1 MTLQFLGPDPLEQ
14 QIAETLRRL
23 ADGQPPAQ
31 IETARVDV
39 KEEPGRRR
47 GRYAAPGAPTS
58 EEAASHL
65 AGEMACMANTAGG
78 GAIILGIADD
88 GDRIGS
94 SLDAQWLR
102 HRIYE
107 LTERKLTV
115 DASEA
120 ALDGCRI
127 LVLATHEAIEPV
139 RYRGRIL
146 WRVDNN
152 CVEVDASTW
161 HSGRLHRSG
170 FDWSRVGDIDEVGP
184 FTDSGRLHRSGFD
197 WSGLPS
203 GHTLGDVR
211 PVAVELASRYLRLRG
226 GPSDLEL
233 TEASPRD
240 LIRRLNLADGEGRLT
255 NAGSLLFVAT
265 PCIGIDY
272 IRRDVPGGDSR
283 NRVRGSGPLLEQ
295 IYEAERA
302 GESANPTFHVA
313 HGFAH
318 GQIRVIPP
326 RALREAIVNGVVHRD
341 WLSPQPTTVEHAG
354 ETLIVTSPG
363 GFVGGISPSNIISH
377 PAVPRHRSLAEAAAA
392 LGIAERQG
400 IGVARMTRDLL
411 AMGRPRPQIYEI
423 AGPYVRVTLLGGEPD
438 PAMVR
443 LVSDITPQGLAETVD
458 TLLLIDEMCRRGWVD
473 ADTGAA
479 VLQRPAAEVADAIA
493 RLDAARLG
501 DEQDA
506 YCRRPAELTPPVIS
520 KVAGVPS
527 ARAPAHRLSDESRHR
542 IGHRCAR
549 LHSVEG
555 QNELVLDWARSR
567 GRVSSTEAAD
577 LIDVSV
583 LTAGRRLAALAGD
596 GLLVPSRPNGTGRGF
611 HYLPAPD

>member
-14 QIAETLRRL
+14 QITETLRRL

-31 IETARVDV
+31 IETTQVDV

-47 GRYAAPGAPTS
+47 GRYAAPGAPAN
-58 EEAASHL
+58 EEAAAYL

-78 GAIILGIADD
+78 GAIVLGIADD

-115 DASEA
+115 DVREA
-120 ALDGCRI
+120 DLDGCRI

-139 RYRGRIL
+139 RYRGRIM

-170 FDWSRVGDIDEVGP
+170 FDWSA
-184 FTDSGRLHRSGFD
+184 
-197 WSGLPS
+197 LPS
-203 GHTLGDVR
+203 GHTLSDVR

-233 TEASPRD
+233 AEAASPD

-255 NAGSLLFVAT
+255 NAGSLLFVET
-265 PCIGIDY
+265 PCLGIDY

-283 NRVRGSGPLLEQ
+283 NRIRGSGPLLEQ
-295 IYEAERA
+295 IHEAERA
-302 GESANPTFHVA
+302 GEAANPTFHVA

-341 WLSPQPTTVEHAG
+341 WLSPQPTIVEHAG
-354 ETLIVTSPG
+354 ETLVVTSPG
-363 GFVGGISPSNIISH
+363 GFVGGINPSNIISH
-377 PAVPRHRSLAEAAAA
+377 PAVPRHRSLAEAAAS

-443 LVSDITPQGLAETVD
+443 LVSDITPQGLSETVD
-458 TLLLIDEMCRRGWVD
+458 TLLLIDELCRRGWVD
-473 ADTGAA
+473 AVTGAA
-479 VLQRPAAEVADAIA
+479 VLQRPDAEAADAIA
-493 RLDAARLG
+493 RLGEARLG
-501 DEQDA
+501 GEQDA
-506 YCRRPAELTPPVIS
+506 YCRRPTDLIPGVIAR
-520 KVAGVPS
+520 VAGVPNS
-527 ARAPAHRLSDESRHR
+527 QDPAYRLSGESRHR

-549 LHSVEG
+549 LQSTEA

-611 HYLPAPD
+611 HYLPAPQ

>member
-14 QIAETLRRL
+14 QITETLRRL

-31 IETARVDV
+31 IETAQVDV

-47 GRYAAPGAPTS
+47 GRYAAPGAPTN
-58 EEAASHL
+58 EEAAAYL

-78 GAIILGIADD
+78 GAIVLGIADD

-115 DASEA
+115 DVREA
-120 ALDGCRI
+120 DLDGCRI

-139 RYRGRIL
+139 RYRGRIT

-170 FDWSRVGDIDEVGP
+170 FDWS
-184 FTDSGRLHRSGFD
+184 
-197 WSGLPS
+197 GLPS
-203 GHTLGDVR
+203 GHTLEDVR

-233 TEASPRD
+233 AEAAPPD
-240 LIRRLNLADGEGRLT
+240 LIRRLHLADGEGRLT

-265 PCIGIDY
+265 PHIGIDY

-283 NRVRGSGPLLEQ
+283 NRIRGSGPLLEQ
-295 IYEAERA
+295 IHEAERA
-302 GESANPTFHVA
+302 GEAANPTFHVA

-354 ETLIVTSPG
+354 ETLVVTSPG
-363 GFVGGISPSNIISH
+363 GFVGGINPSNIISH
-377 PAVPRHRSLAEAAAA
+377 PAVPRHRSLAEAAAS

-443 LVSDITPQGLAETVD
+443 LVSDIMPQGLAEAEAVD
-458 TLLLIDEMCRRGWVD
+458 TLLLIDELCRRGWLD
-473 ADTGAA
+473 ADAGAA
-479 VLQRPAAEVADAIA
+479 VLQRPAAEVADVIA
-493 RLDAARLG
+493 RLGAARLG

-506 YCRRPAELTPPVIS
+506 YCRRPAELIPGVIAE
-520 KVAGVPS
+520 VAGVPNS
-527 ARAPAHRLSDESRHR
+527 QDPAYRLSGESRHR
-542 IGHRCAR
+542 IGHRCIR
-549 LHSVEG
+549 LHSPEG
-555 QNELVLDWARSR
+555 QNELVLEWARRR

-577 LIDVSV
+577 LIAVSV
-583 LTAGRRLAALAGD
+583 LTAGRRLAALAAD
-596 GLLVPSRPNGTGRGF
+596 GLLAPSRPNGTGRGF
-611 HYLPAPD
+611 HYLPAPG